1 MDVHLYQIFFLVDL
15 YQICNVVPNME
26 GPLICDIRAHW
37 MPLFYKEPTPGPICE
52 QCIETLHL
60 GALIGLG

>member
-26 GPLICDIRAHW
+26 GSLICDI
-37 MPLFYKEPTPGPICE
+37 GPIGCPYITRN
-52 QCIETLHL
+52 QRQDQYVNSALKRCI
-60 GALIGLG
+60 